1 MDIDGTA
8 WPDSDIAV
16 LTLWAACLTHVS
28 MDAHTAH
35 EFLTHDEKKAA
46 EAAFTGRP
54 FNPNWSSRARAVY
67 DGIAKALP
75 QTQDSEADTLQD
87 SQPSATDETASLHAA
102 GSETATVRQQ
112 EATPES
118 PVLPGGVP
126 FTQALETGALI
137 DVTPAAKQLGFSFAV
152 NVTRL
157 LWKTGIA
164 LTETITQEEQSA
176 RLRDVLMA
184 LRLRLAAHATISPL
198 IDFPALLTI
207 PPNTVPQPVS
217 LFALFQPDSGKGMM
231 ITVLLPTEV
240 STSIVPMS

>member
-1 MDIDGTA
+1 MDT
-8 WPDSDIAV
+8 
-16 LTLWAACLTHVS
+16 
-28 MDAHTAH
+28 HTAH

-67 DGIAKALP
+67 EGLVKALP
-75 QTQDSEADTLQD
+75 PTQDSEADNPQD
-87 SQPSATDETASLHAA
+87 SQLSTTDETAPLHAA
-102 GSETATVRQQ
+102 DAEAATAPHA
-112 EATPES
+112 ESPATPES
-118 PVLPGGVP
+118 PVLLGGIP

-152 NVTRL
+152 NVTRP
-157 LWKTGIA
+157 LWKAGIA
-164 LTETITQEEQSA
+164 PTETITQEEQSA

-207 PPNTVPQPVS
+207 PPNTVPQPVP
-217 LFALFQPDSGKGMM
+217 LFALLQSDSENGMM
-231 ITVLLPTEV
+231 ITVLLPNEV